1 MGTKTNHKQNNRG
14 RRADGRSFDQSRDE
28 IIDGPPKRSC
38 FPITFLPDQR
48 AGEKWDLIVARPRR
62 SKGSSSSSTT
72 SQAHSLARRRAASIA
87 KDVLQTRMRIAF
99 RHEKDRYW
107 AKRGIGFGEG

>member
-1 MGTKTNHKQNNRG
+1 MCQPSEPPFFMCSDERVLTVGCRMGTKTNHKQNNRG

-48 AGEKWDLIVARPRR
+48 AGEK
-62 SKGSSSSSTT
+62 
-72 SQAHSLARRRAASIA
+72 
-87 KDVLQTRMRIAF
+87 
-99 RHEKDRYW
+99 
-107 AKRGIGFGEG
+107 